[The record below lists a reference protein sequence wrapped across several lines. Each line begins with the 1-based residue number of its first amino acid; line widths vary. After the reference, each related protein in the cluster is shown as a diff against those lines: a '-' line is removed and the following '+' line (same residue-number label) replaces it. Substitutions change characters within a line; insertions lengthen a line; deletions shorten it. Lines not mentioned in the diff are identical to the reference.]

1 MPNNT
6 INNYCLICGKGYHVC
21 HSCREVRTFS
31 PWRSITD
38 TANCF
43 KIYRVLSDYNGKY
56 ITKEQAR
63 EQLLN
68 CDLTAKDTFKER
80 PRNTIN
86 EILGETHKASRRKK
100 TPVVETVS
108 AVEGAD
114 PVEDVAPE
122 TETVAETVTESGVDI
137 CE

>member
-6 INNYCLICGKGYHVC
+6 INNHCLICGKGYHVC
-21 HSCREVRTFS
+21 HSCREIRTFS

-43 KIYRVLSDYNGKY
+43 KIYRVLSDYNSGNL
-56 ITKEQAR
+56 TKDKAR
-63 EQLLN
+63 EQLLH

-108 AVEGAD
+108 AVEVAD

>member
-6 INNYCLICGKGYHVC
+6 INNHCLICGKGYYVC

-43 KIYRVLSDYNGKY
+43 KIYRVLSDYNGKC
-56 ITKEQAR
+56 ITKEQ
-63 EQLLN
+63 
-68 CDLTAKDTFKER
+68 
-80 PRNTIN
+80 
-86 EILGETHKASRRKK
+86 ASRRKK

-108 AVEGAD
+108 AAEAAE

-122 TETVAETVTESGVDI
+122 TEAVAEAVAEGDVDI